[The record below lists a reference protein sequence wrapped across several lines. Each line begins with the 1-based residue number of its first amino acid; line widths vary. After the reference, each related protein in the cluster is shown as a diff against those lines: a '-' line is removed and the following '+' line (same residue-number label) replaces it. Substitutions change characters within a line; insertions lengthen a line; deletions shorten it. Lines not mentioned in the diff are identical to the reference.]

1 MGFFSSLG
9 DFLSPAADFLGSPAG
24 GVLATGI
31 GGILGA
37 NAAGNAADAQVAGSN
52 AAIAEQRRQF
62 DLLRGDLAP
71 FQEQGVNA
79 LNQFAGSVLGPLEA
93 TPAFQFQ
100 LEQGVNALDRSAA
113 ARGKL
118 LSGQQVKAVQQFGQG
133 LASQESNNQL
143 NRLAGLA
150 GIGQTAATN
159 AGQFGAAAASNI
171 GNSLINAGTQRASGF
186 VGQSNAIND
195 SLNNFLLF
203 NALRG

>member
-1 MGFFSSLG
+1 MVSFT
-9 DFLSPAADFLGSPAG
+9 DFLAPAA
-24 GVLATGI
+24 TII
-31 GGILGA
+31 GGILGS
-37 NAAGNAADAQVAGSN
+37 NAASDAASAQVGASN

-79 LNQFAGSVLGPLEA
+79 LNQFAGSILGPLEE
-93 TPAFQFQ
+93 TPAFRFQ

-143 NRLAGLA
+143 NRLASLA
-150 GIGQTAATN
+150 GVGQTAATTT
-159 AGQFGAAAASNI
+159 GQFGANASSNI
-171 GNSLINAGTQRASGF
+171 GNALINAGEARASGF
-186 VGQSNAIND
+186 VGSSNAITD